1 MKKSMLLTGVVYV
14 LAGGVL
20 LAAAWPCESR
30 LESLLFGFGFA
41 CLAPGLMMIGR
52 YFYWNTPKN
61 RDRYRERIERET
73 IELHDELNVKLRDKS
88 GRYAYLAG
96 LGVISLSIV
105 IFSLLNAWEVISNGR
120 LIVLYLGA
128 YFLFQILVGLVF
140 FRRLRR
146 KYLEES

>member
-1 MKKSMLLTGVVYV
+1 MKKSILWMGIAYV
-14 LAGGVL
+14 SAGTIL
-20 LAAAWPCESR
+20 LAASWPCETR

-41 CLAPGLMMIGR
+41 CLAPGLAAIGR

-96 LGVISLSIV
+96 LAVLSLSIV
-105 IFSLLNAWEVISNGR
+105 VFSLLDAWEVISGGR

-128 YFLFQILVGLVF
+128 YFLFQILIGLAI

-146 KYLEES
+146 KYLEG

>member
-1 MKKSMLLTGVVYV
+1 MKKSMLWMGIAYV
-14 LAGGVL
+14 LVGMIL
-20 LAAAWPCESR
+20 LAASWLCDTR

-41 CLAPGLMMIGR
+41 CLAPGLVAIGR
-52 YFYWNTPKN
+52 YFYWSSPKN

-96 LGVISLSIV
+96 LAVLSLSIV
-105 IFSLLNAWEVISNGR
+105 VFALLDAWEVISDGR

-128 YFLFQILVGLVF
+128 YFLFQILIGLVF
-140 FRRLRR
+140 FRRLQR
-146 KYLEES
+146 KYLEQ